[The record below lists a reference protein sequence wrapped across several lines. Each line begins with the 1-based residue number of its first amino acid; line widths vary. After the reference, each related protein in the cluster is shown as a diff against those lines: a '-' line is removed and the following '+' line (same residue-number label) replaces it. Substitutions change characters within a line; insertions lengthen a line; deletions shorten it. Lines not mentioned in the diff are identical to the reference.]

1 MATTAGVVAV
11 VRAILIILGLLG
23 AGAALQNI
31 QPAASSGDVAWGTI
45 AQEAQREIVV
55 TPALPEYLR
64 TAPLLLAETLPPP
77 PADGTV
83 TDMPELGKVYW
94 GTHASDRH
102 GDEAR
107 LARACALQAGVGSY
121 WRCKDG
127 DGHEKVYI
135 ITQVL
140 RHEGETLR
148 AYWTFVA
155 LLAKGGG
162 EYLELT
168 SFITERQAYIQT
180 VLDRDGCK
188 QIWRWAHP

>member
-23 AGAALQNI
+23 AGAVLQNV
-31 QPAASSGDVAWGTI
+31 QPTASSGDMAWGTI
-45 AQEAQREIVV
+45 AQDAGREAVV
-55 TPALPEYLR
+55 TPILPEYLR
-64 TAPLLLAETLPPP
+64 AAPLLLAETLPPA

-83 TDMPELGKVYW
+83 TAIPELGKVSW
-94 GTHASDRH
+94 GIHATDKH

-121 WRCKDG
+121 WRCKDDNG
-127 DGHEKVYI
+127 QEKVYI